1 MTWPW
6 SLDTQPL
13 IAGTDLIRLNT
24 APGHG
29 FIRQSGVRAR
39 YLFSHLSPCT
49 GQYKSRVQGQ
59 HRVLVAPNEHG
70 GRQQGGAAEQ
80 VQPGHVERGADHGA
94 PLRPLGQRQRDHH
107 QLRAGGVVTHHL
119 RQAEKTEMSTINTLL
134 DIAAARCLC
143 LTNVF
148 RSCRCRL
155 NALSDVTSHILQLKG
170 LLLVC

>member
-29 FIRQSGVRAR
+29 FIRRSGVRAR

-49 GQYKSRVQGQ
+49 GQWKSRVQGQ

-94 PLRPLGQRQRDHH
+94 ALRPLGQRQRDHH

-119 RQAEKTEMSTINTLL
+119 RQAEKTEMSAINTSF
-134 DIAAARCLC
+134 RCGSREGGVSRNINC
-143 LTNVF
+143 VSVEQRDCNSKS
-148 RSCRCRL
+148 SCQHL
-155 NALSDVTSHILQLKG
+155 NFACFPVQA
-170 LLLVC
+170 